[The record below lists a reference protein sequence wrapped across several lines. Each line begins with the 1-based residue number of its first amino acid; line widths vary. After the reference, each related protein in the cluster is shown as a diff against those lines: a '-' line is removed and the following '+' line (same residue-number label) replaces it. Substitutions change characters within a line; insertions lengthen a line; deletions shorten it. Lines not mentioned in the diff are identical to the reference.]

1 MKTLILAGGSGTRL
15 FPLSREKY
23 PKQFLK
29 IFDNE
34 SLFQKTLKRARHFS
48 SDKNIVVI
56 TNKEQKF
63 LAEDQAAE
71 IKCACTILIEPVAKN
86 TLPAIYYGLRSIVHE
101 GVSSHV
107 AILPSDHLVHDDAG
121 YRSAFTAAKHLV
133 NEYLVVFGIQ
143 PATPHTGYGYIRPGK
158 PLEHGFAVDA
168 FVEKPDYPTAVR
180 YIEQGYLWNSGMFLF
195 NTEIFFEECEKYAP
209 EVVHAFRNPPDIAFQ
224 ETPNISV
231 DYGVMEKTQRSAVVP
246 LLSGWDDVGSFDAIY
261 SVFPKNDDENAVRGE
276 HIGIDSCR
284 NLVIS
289 NRLVTTIGVN
299 DFAII
304 ETKDAILITP
314 RDRAHEVKK
323 IVEYMREHDDER
335 AEIHTTVHRPW
346 GSFTRLEDG
355 QFYNIKRI
363 TVPPQKRLSLQMHH
377 HRSEHWVV
385 VTGTAKV
392 TIDKKEFLLRKG
404 ESSFVPIG
412 SVHRLENPGLVP
424 LEIIEVQIGEYL
436 GEDDILR
443 FDDDYGRLDE

>member
-29 IFDNE
+29 LFDDE
-34 SLFQKTLKRARHFS
+34 SLFQKTLKRARVFS

-63 LAEDQAAE
+63 LAQDQAAE
-71 IKCACTILIEPVAKN
+71 IKCACSILVEPVAKN
-86 TLPAIYYGLRSIVHE
+86 TLPAIYFGLQSIVKE
-101 GVSSHV
+101 GGPVTV
-107 AILPSDHLVHDDAG
+107 AILPSDHLLSDDAG
-121 YRSAFTAAKHLV
+121 YRHAFAAAKHLSKDH
-133 NEYLVVFGIQ
+133 LVVFGIQ
-143 PATPHTGYGYIRPGK
+143 PTAPNTGYGYIRPGK
-158 PLEHGFAVDA
+158 PLEGGFVVDA
-168 FVEKPDYPTAVR
+168 FVEKPDYETAVR

-195 NTEIFFEECEKYAP
+195 NTQIFFDECGKHAP
-209 EVVHAFRNPPDIAFQ
+209 DVARAFSNPPDTAFH

-231 DYGVMEKTQRSAVVP
+231 DYGLMEKTARAAVVP
-246 LLSGWDDVGSFDAIY
+246 LNSPWDDMGSFDAIY
-261 SVFPKNDDENAVRGE
+261 SIFTKNGQENAVRGE

-289 NRLVTTIGVN
+289 SRLVTTIGVN

-314 RDRAHEVKK
+314 RHRAHEVKK
-323 IVEYMREHDDER
+323 IVEHLREKDDER
-335 AEIHTTVHRPW
+335 AEVHTTVHRPW
-346 GSFTRLEDG
+346 GSYSRLEDG
-355 QFYNIKRI
+355 QFYSIKRI
-363 TVPPQKRLSLQMHH
+363 TVPPQKRLSLQKHH

-392 TIDKKEFLLRKG
+392 TIDGKELLLHKG
-404 ESSFVPIG
+404 ESTFVPIG
-412 SVHRLENPGLVP
+412 SMHRLENPGLVP
-424 LEIIEVQIGEYL
+424 LELIEVQIGDYI
-436 GEDDILR
+436 GEDDIVR
-443 FDDDYGRLDE
+443 FDDDYGRVEE